1 MPMCIDK
8 NVSVHLWFSRQR
20 WAAIGREVRR
30 DGVQL
35 VVRVLAVQ
43 VTVLAVRQNRDQQAI
58 VVGVVHA

>member
-1 MPMCIDK
+1 MCIDK
-8 NVSVHLWFSRQR
+8 NVSVHLWFPRQR
-20 WAAIGREVRR
+20 WAAVGCEVRR
-30 DGVQL
+30 DGFQL